1 MANNPN
7 VLGRKT
13 IKDIFLEHKLLSTEK
28 MEQALTEAKNTQKP
42 LQQVVVDLKLAERVD
57 VLQVL
62 SKEWRVRAVDLAE
75 MDVDAE
81 VVKIVSEQN
90 ARRHLA
96 LPFAKEDKVLLVAMA
111 DPRDFF
117 ISEDIHLRTGL
128 EVQSYLALPE
138 DILRE
143 LGKVYGL
150 NGSVKAEEMVKGI
163 TEQIPDAEGISL
175 EKMEEAHR

>member
-1 MANNPN
+1 MAPKNTPNNRN
-7 VLGRKT
+7 VLGRKS
-13 IKDIFLEHKLLSTEK
+13 IRDIFLDHKLLTAEK
-28 MEQALTEAKNTQKP
+28 LEKAMAESKKSQKP
-42 LQQVVVDLKLAERVD
+42 IQQVVVDLKLADRVD

-75 MDVDAE
+75 MDVDPE
-81 VVKIVSEQN
+81 VVKIISEQN
-90 ARRHLA
+90 ARRHLV

-117 ISEDIHLRTGL
+117 ISEDIHLRTGF

-143 LGKVYGL
+143 LNTVYGGGG
-150 NGSVKAEEMVKGI
+150 NIEAGKAEEMVKGI
-163 TEQIPDAEGISL
+163 TDQSPDDGC
-175 EKMEEAHR
+175 

>member
-1 MANNPN
+1 MANNPG

-13 IKDIFLEHKLLSTEK
+13 IKEIFLEHKLLKAEQMEK
-28 MEQALTEAKNTQKP
+28 ALAEAKNSQKP
-42 LQQVVVDLKLAERVD
+42 LQQIVVDMKLVDRVD

-75 MDVDAE
+75 MDVDPD

-111 DPRDFF
+111 DPR
-117 ISEDIHLRTGL
+117 
-128 EVQSYLALPE
+128 
-138 DILRE
+138 
-143 LGKVYGL
+143 
-150 NGSVKAEEMVKGI
+150 
-163 TEQIPDAEGISL
+163 
-175 EKMEEAHR
+175 